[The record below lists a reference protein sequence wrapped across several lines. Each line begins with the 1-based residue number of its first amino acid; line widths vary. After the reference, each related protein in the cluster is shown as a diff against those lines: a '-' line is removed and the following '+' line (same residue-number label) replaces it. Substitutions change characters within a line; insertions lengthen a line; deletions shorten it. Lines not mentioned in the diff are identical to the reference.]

1 MIFGKARDI
10 IIAAEKAIY
19 GSVKKMKEYTVDR
32 IEKGIAVCMDD
43 AGRKR
48 SIPVSSIPFDINE
61 GDILVFEDTDE
72 PSGKNAGKSDR
83 ARRDVSE
90 RLDRLFERGKKE

>member
-1 MIFGKARDI
+1 MIFGRARDI

-61 GDILVFEDTDE
+61 GDILVFGDTDE

-83 ARRDVSE
+83 VRRDVSE